1 MMKYLTFILVLLIS
15 IQPLQA
21 GFCDMES
28 GQEAPQTMDHSDEG
42 NHDCCDSDD
51 SDASDSQSGC
61 DSMMH
66 CGSCNAA
73 FSALPSILKFNAR
86 WATNYSP
93 ELSSGFELPSHSAP
107 PFRPPIA

>member
-1 MMKYLTFILVLLIS
+1 MIS

-21 GFCDMES
+21 GVCDMES
-28 GQEAPQTMDHSDEG
+28 GQEASHTMEHSDDG

-51 SDASDSQSGC
+51 SDDSDSQSGC

-66 CGSCNAA
+66 CGSCNATV
-73 FSALPSILKFNAR
+73 STLPGILKFNAR

-93 ELSSGFELPSHSAP
+93 ELSSGVELPSHSAP